1 MSYTEGFKPSKHYFL
16 VLCEV
21 LSPSVVG
28 LLQHQGTAKHIQTSI
43 VCLMELN
50 LPREKA
56 GPTNELGRL
65 T

>member
-1 MSYTEGFKPSKHYFL
+1 MSYTEVFKPSKNYFL

-21 LSPSVVG
+21 LLPNVVG
-28 LLQHQGTAKHIQTSI
+28 LLQHQGTAKRIQTSV
-43 VCLMELN
+43 VCFMEMN

-56 GPTNELGRL
+56 GPMSELERL